1 MPEPGPVP
9 AAAVDCVVG
18 DVVLVVAVVVA
29 LDPPPPPALLSLFP
43 ALLLLLLL
51 LPGAD
56 DDEFSISSQSAGEI
70 LFSLHFSYIFVI
82 ITLLLLTRGGV
93 SNYKLKGVAH
103 LIVCKY
109 ECTTKDTVGSTTLFF
124 VNLLLL
130 LQLGFH

>member
-70 LFSLHFSYIFVI
+70 LFSLHFSYFCDNNYTFV
-82 ITLLLLTRGGV
+82 V
-93 SNYKLKGVAH
+93 
-103 LIVCKY
+103 
-109 ECTTKDTVGSTTLFF
+109 DTGWGE
-124 VNLLLL
+124 
-130 LQLGFH
+130 QL

>member
-51 LPGAD
+51 LLPGAD

-70 LFSLHFSYIFVI
+70 LFSLHFSYICDNNYTFV
-82 ITLLLLTRGGV
+82 V
-93 SNYKLKGVAH
+93 
-103 LIVCKY
+103 
-109 ECTTKDTVGSTTLFF
+109 DTGWGE
-124 VNLLLL
+124 
-130 LQLGFH
+130 QL

>member
-70 LFSLHFSYIFVI
+70 LFSLHFSYICDNNYTFV
-82 ITLLLLTRGGV
+82 V
-93 SNYKLKGVAH
+93 
-103 LIVCKY
+103 
-109 ECTTKDTVGSTTLFF
+109 DTGWGE
-124 VNLLLL
+124 
-130 LQLGFH
+130 QL